1 MRFFRREVWSYAVLL
16 IILFCIASLA
26 TRQTISYVESQLQPG
41 GDADI
46 ASALIWALTLGF
58 MLIAGAFGLWAI
70 KFSAEAESRRRIGR
84 LVDAMDYLS
93 DGLLVVDRKGRVTG
107 SNPAAAKFLMSTPT
121 DRHLLRDILP
131 ALSADDATL
140 LIETD
145 EPNEIECNSMSD
157 SGPHLLRLRS
167 QPSDD
172 LIVIVIS
179 DITKMNAQRLHS
191 RQMARL
197 QLIGQLARGVAH
209 DLNNLLSGISGHAS
223 LLPRL
228 RPGTPEMAL
237 SLEAIAQ
244 ASEQGVAM
252 AGHLLELAQPV
263 ALRQTTDAMGER
275 VSMAI
280 SILRDALPANW
291 RVEESI
297 EEQIPPVSLS
307 GTQVEQIVLNLGL
320 LAADAVGAPGV
331 LKVSLGLPGPKAFFN
346 VGDGFG
352 VVILVTAGTQDTV
365 PASDSGETAVMDV
378 SRESGVIQSVIHS
391 MIEEAGGLLYN
402 LTAPDRTVIYRV
414 ALPRRMFAA
423 QEQVAGIP
431 DDVKAYLSH
440 WGVLFARPARAYG
453 ALDRRLTDLGV
464 RLTTVDNV
472 ISALARIEEDKNIDV
487 MILDKYLLGQEA
499 KGLLKAILKLQP
511 TAGIV
516 VLCDDPASE
525 SEGLAPDVI
534 FVEAHADPNK
544 AIVSLVEARN
554 LALRRKPTRP
564 PLSI

>member
-26 TRQTISYVESQLQPG
+26 TRATISYVESLLPPG
-41 GDADI
+41 ADTDI

-70 KFSAEAESRRRIGR
+70 KFSAESETRRRIGR

-93 DGLLVVDRKGRVTG
+93 DGLLVVDRKGRITG
-107 SNPAAAKFLMSTPT
+107 SNPAATKLLMSTPT
-121 DRHLLRDILP
+121 DRQSLQDILP
-131 ALSADDATL
+131 SLSAEDSSL
-140 LIETD
+140 LTETR
-145 EPNEIECNSMSD
+145 EPNEVECSSAND
-157 SGPHLLRLRS
+157 NGPQLLRLRS

-172 LIVIVIS
+172 LIIIVIS

-209 DLNNLLSGISGHAS
+209 DLNSLLSGISGHAS

-228 RPGTPEMAL
+228 RPGTAEMAR
-237 SLEAIAQ
+237 SLEAITQ
-244 ASEQGVAM
+244 ASEQGVTL

-263 ALRQTTDAMGER
+263 TLRQTTDAMAEH
-275 VSMAI
+275 VTSAI
-280 SILRDALPANW
+280 AVLRDALPANW

-297 EEQIPPVSLS
+297 EEQVPPVSLS
-307 GTQVEQIVLNLGL
+307 GIQIEQIVLNLGL
-320 LAADAVGAPGV
+320 LAADVVGTPGI
-331 LKVSLGLPGPKAFFN
+331 LKVSVGQPGAKALFN
-346 VGDGFG
+346 VGSRFG
-352 VVILVTAGTQDTV
+352 AVILITAGTQDSISFSEPGDNTV
-365 PASDSGETAVMDV
+365 VDV

-391 MIEEAGGLLYN
+391 MIEEAGGTLYN
-402 LTAPDRTVIYRV
+402 LTAPDRTIIYRV
-414 ALPRRMFAA
+414 ALPRRTFAA
-423 QEQVAGIP
+423 KEQVTGLP
-431 DDVKAYLSH
+431 DEMKAYLSS
-440 WGVLFARPARAYG
+440 WTVLFARPARSYG
-453 ALDRRLTDLGV
+453 VLDRRLTELGV
-464 RLTTVDNV
+464 RLTSVDSV

-511 TAGIV
+511 MAGIV

-525 SEGLAPDVI
+525 SEGLSPDVI

-554 LALRRKPTRP
+554 LALRRKPTRRS
-564 PLSI
+564 LGM